1 MIRILVADDHAVVR
15 QGLKQIIA
23 DQADM
28 IVAGE
33 ASTGDGTFS
42 EAMSGDYDLVLLD
55 ISMPGGGGLEALKN
69 LHRGKPDLRV
79 LMLTMHPEDQ
89 YAIRAL
95 KAGASGYLTKDSAPE
110 NLVSAIRQVAAGGKY
125 ASPSLVEALVAD
137 LSSAAEAP
145 LHQLLSDR
153 EFEVMILIAS
163 GKSTSEIAETLFLSG
178 STVHTYRD
186 RLMKKLGLNGIAELV
201 RYAVVNGL
209 VN

>member
-209 VN
+209 VS